1 MRGVPVT
8 EQQPSIL
15 NERRHG
21 ETRIEWG
28 GLALGFTILLQTA
41 GIVWWGAR
49 IDQRVSQVE
58 QKVGATASAGETIAR
73 LDERT
78 TSMLTTLDRID
89 RRLTATEERQAVRDG
104 YGR

>member
-1 MRGVPVT
+1 MVAETAQPIMSELRRG
-8 EQQPSIL
+8 
-15 NERRHG
+15 ER
-21 ETRIEWG
+21 RIEWG
-28 GLALGFTILLQTA
+28 AAALLFALLVQTA

-49 IDQRVSQVE
+49 IDTRVSQVE
-58 QKVGATASAGETIAR
+58 QKLGASASAGETIAR

-89 RRLTATEERQAVRDG
+89 RRLTATEERQAAREG

>member
-1 MRGVPVT
+1 MT
-8 EQQPSIL
+8 EQPSSVPNGRL
-15 NERRHG
+15 GG

-28 GLALGFTILLQTA
+28 ALALGFTILLQTA

-49 IDQRVSQVE
+49 IDTRVSQVE

-89 RRLTATEERQAVRDG
+89 RRLTATEERQAVGDG